1 MGFWFPAFAFR
12 GGLEIRVQALC
23 MLLFFFVYG
32 LCFGPL
38 FVKVSSL
45 GSWVQ
50 GLGLRVSGKGFK
62 ALG

>member
-1 MGFWFPAFAFR
+1 MGFWFPAFAFKR
-12 GGLEIRVQALC
+12 GLRDQGSGFVYVVGFL
-23 MLLFFFVYG
+23 VYG

-50 GLGLRVSGKGFK
+50 GLGLRVSGQGFK